1 MKTQSCMG
9 EKTTLE
15 WNSNFLLLWS
25 DFQAES
31 NFAVFE
37 DSHSVIKYRFTWVVD
52 SEKVDENIVFLINDI
67 TLFVEFHPL
76 LSWVRQ
82 SESDESLLNHEQGN
96 FDLAELVRREN
107 VASLQEQFYKKH
119 FSTRGQNDE
128 QRKQFAKE
136 DSGKMINEQVEKL
149 QNLFDERS
157 QKYQNDTNFG
167 KNIEEQSKYDLT
179 FKQLRS

>member
-1 MKTQSCMG
+1 MG

-15 WNSNFLLLWS
+15 WTPDFILSWS
-25 DFQAES
+25 AFQAES
-31 NFAVFE
+31 NPAIFE

-107 VASLQEQFYKKH
+107 IANLQEQFYKKH

-157 QKYQNDTNFG
+157 QKYHDDTSYG
-167 KNIEEQSKYDLT
+167 KNLEAQSKYDLT
-179 FKQLRS
+179 FKELRT

>member
-1 MKTQSCMG
+1 MG

-15 WNSNFLLLWS
+15 WTSNFILSWS

-31 NFAVFE
+31 NPAVFE
-37 DSHSVIKYRFTWVVD
+37 DSRSVIKYRFTWVVD

-76 LSWVRQ
+76 LSWVRK
-82 SESDESLLNHEQGN
+82 SETNESLLNHERGN
-96 FDLAELVRREN
+96 FDLAELVKREN
-107 VASLQEQFYKKH
+107 IANLQEQFYKKH
-119 FSTRGQNDE
+119 FSTRGQNNE
-128 QRKQFAKE
+128 QRKQFARE

-157 QKYQNDTNFG
+157 QKYRDDTNYG
-167 KNIEEQSKYDLT
+167 QNLEAQSKYNLT
-179 FKQLRS
+179 FKHLHT

>member
-1 MKTQSCMG
+1 MS
-9 EKTTLE
+9 EITTLE
-15 WNSNFLLLWS
+15 WSPSSTLSWS

-31 NFAVFE
+31 NPAVFE

-52 SEKVDENIVFLINDI
+52 SEKVDEDIVFLINDI
-67 TLFVEFHPL
+67 SLFVEFHPL

-82 SESDESLLNHEQGN
+82 SEANESLLNHEQGN
-96 FDLAELVRREN
+96 FDLAELVKCEHILNLREK
-107 VASLQEQFYKKH
+107 FYKKH

-157 QKYQNDTNFG
+157 QKYQNETNYG
-167 KNIEEQSKYDLT
+167 KNLEEQSKYDLT
-179 FKQLRS
+179 FKQLRT

>member
-1 MKTQSCMG
+1 MG
-9 EKTTLE
+9 EKSTLE
-15 WNSNFLLLWS
+15 WNPNSTLTWS

-31 NFAVFE
+31 NPAVFE

-52 SEKVDENIVFLINDI
+52 SEKIDDDIVFLINGI
-67 TLFVEFHPL
+67 SLYVEFHPL

-82 SESDESLLNHEQGN
+82 SEANKSLLNHEQGN
-96 FDLAELVRREN
+96 FDLAELVKREN
-107 VASLQEQFYKKH
+107 IANLQEEFYKKH

-128 QRKQFAKE
+128 QQKQFAKE

-157 QKYQNDTNFG
+157 QKYQNETNYG
-167 KNIEEQSKYDLT
+167 KNLEEQSGYNLA
-179 FKQLRS
+179 FKQLHT